1 MDVTQSYPL
10 HLSTLI
16 VNLSTLTVHHLPLTV
31 HLSPLF
37 LRQINTLYAFTY
49 GSKHFVRYGFEP
61 LSKLG
66 NGEVVAKYF
75 DGVTFVAGNVGHVY
89 HTDIHANVTYVWRW
103 HSVDKAMPSAISQSA
118 IKAVGITNGKGG
130 YARGT

>member
-10 HLSTLI
+10 HLSTLTLH
-16 VNLSTLTVHHLPLTV
+16 LSTLTL
-31 HLSPLF
+31 HLSPLTLHPSPLY

-66 NGEVVAKYF
+66 NGKMVTKNFY
-75 DGVTFVAGNVGHVY
+75 GVTFVAGNVGHVN
-89 HTDIHANVTYVWRW
+89 HADIHADVTHIGRW
-103 HSVDKAMPSAISQSA
+103 HAVDQTIPSAISQSA
-118 IKAVGITNGKGG
+118 IKSVGIPNRKGG